1 MRYRTPI
8 VEGANHGAKITAATS
23 GPLSSPGQKSRFV
36 AVGSLLVLLLAFL
49 LTGSSPAWGASQIPV
64 PGQVTMVDLGA
75 KECIPCQMMAPILV
89 ELEQEYRGRAA
100 IIFIDV
106 WENPAAARHFGVRTI
121 PTQIFYD
128 REGREVY
135 RHVGFMGKS
144 AISQR
149 IDRMLGGATPAPG
162 VVKPTG
168 RTASLLER
176 LVVEVNR
183 WLTGTFALALLG
195 SFIWGM
201 ISVLFSP
208 CHLAAI
214 PLIIAYV
221 GGQNQL
227 VAGRQAAQYAA
238 LFSFGLF
245 LTIAMVG
252 VVTVLLGRMLGDV
265 GPYWTILVG
274 LILLWLAVDM
284 LGFNRCSLPGG
295 GLLAKL
301 RIKGAPGAL
310 VLGLAYGILSG
321 TCTFGFIAPLL
332 AVASIQGEIAAGI
345 MLITFYAVGHCL
357 PIAIAGGS
365 TARIKRLI
373 EARSLQQG
381 SIWLR
386 RLAGVTILAL
396 GLYFILRPFIQ

>member
-1 MRYRTPI
+1 MKRI
-8 VEGANHGAKITAATS
+8 QSA
-23 GPLSSPGQKSRFV
+23 LLL
-36 AVGSLLVLLLAFL
+36 SLLLVVSL
-49 LTGSSPAWGASQIPV
+49 PAWGAMQAPV

-89 ELEQEYRGRAA
+89 ELEEEYQGRAA

-106 WENPAAARHFGVRTI
+106 WENPAAAGRFGIRAI

-128 REGREVY
+128 RNGHEVY

-144 AISQR
+144 AIAQR
-149 IDRMLGGATPAPG
+149 LDQLLGDSAPAP
-162 VVKPTG
+162 
-168 RTASLLER
+168 ASARSSERESGLLER
-176 LVVEVNR
+176 LFAEVNR
-183 WLTGTFALALLG
+183 WMTGTLVMALLG
-195 SFIWGM
+195 SFLWGM

-227 VAGRQAAQYAA
+227 VEGRRAAHYAA

-252 VVTVLLGRMLGDV
+252 VITVLLGRMLGDV

-274 LILLWLAVDM
+274 LILLWVAADM
-284 LGFNRCSLPGG
+284 LGLNRCSLPGG
-295 GLLAKL
+295 GLMAKL

-332 AVASIQGEIAAGI
+332 AVVSVQGEVISGI
-345 MLITFYAVGHCL
+345 TLITAYAVGHCL

-386 RLAGVTILAL
+386 RLAGIMILVL
-396 GLYFILRPFIQ
+396 GVYFILRPFIL